1 MSERP
6 ILIVKLGALGNIVLS
21 LNAFAAIRAF
31 HATARIS
38 VLTTAPYAAW
48 LRQAPFFDDVL
59 VDTRPP
65 WWNFP
70 EVLRLR
76 RMLLAPGFGR
86 VYDLQTSS
94 RSSRYFQFFPRA
106 ARPEWSGIAPGCS
119 HPDRDPNRDRL
130 HDNDRQAG
138 QIRQAGIADIPPA
151 DLTWCHGDI
160 GGFDLPSDFVALIPG
175 SAPHRPVKRWP
186 AAKYQALSLAL
197 RARGLTPVVIGT
209 AGETPI
215 ARTIPAA
222 IDLTGQTSFG
232 DLASIA
238 RAARFAVG
246 NDTGPMHLMATA
258 GCPALVLFSYD
269 SDPALCAPRG
279 PDVRVLRRP
288 DLAALTVEDVLAALP
303 EPAEVRCPA

>member
-1 MSERP
+1 MSECP

-38 VLTTAPYAAW
+38 MLTTAPYAAW
-48 LRQAPFFDDVL
+48 LRQAPFFDEVL

-70 EVLRLR
+70 DVLRLR

-94 RSSRYFQFFPRA
+94 RSSRYFQFFPRGA
-106 ARPEWSGIAPGCS
+106 KPEWSGIAPGCS
-119 HPDRDPNRDRL
+119 HPDRDPNRDRM

-138 QIRQAGIADIPPA
+138 QIRQAGIANIPPA
-151 DLTWCHGDI
+151 DLTWCRGDI
-160 GGFDLPSDFVALIPG
+160 GRFNLPGDFVALIPG

-186 AAKYQALSLAL
+186 AAGYQALALAL

-209 AGETPI
+209 ASETPI
-215 ARTIPAA
+215 ARKIPAA

-258 GCPALVLFSYD
+258 GCPAVVLFSYD

-288 DLAALTVEDVLAALP
+288 DLASLAVEDVLAVLP

>member
-1 MSERP
+1 M
-6 ILIVKLGALGNIVLS
+6 
-21 LNAFAAIRAF
+21 
-31 HATARIS
+31 
-38 VLTTAPYAAW
+38 
-48 LRQAPFFDDVL
+48 
-59 VDTRPP
+59 
-65 WWNFP
+65 
-70 EVLRLR
+70 
-76 RMLLAPGFGR
+76 
-86 VYDLQTSS
+86 
-94 RSSRYFQFFPRA
+94 
-106 ARPEWSGIAPGCS
+106 
-119 HPDRDPNRDRL
+119 

-138 QIRQAGIADIPPA
+138 QIRQAGIANIPQA

-160 GGFDLPSDFVALIPG
+160 GRFNLPRDFVALVPG

-186 AAKYQALSLAL
+186 AAQYQALALAL

-215 ARTIPAA
+215 ARKIPAA

-258 GCPALVLFSYD
+258 GCPAVVLFSYD

-288 DLAALTVEDVLAALP
+288 DLASLAVEDVLAVLP
-303 EPAEVRCPA
+303 APAELRCPA